1 MQSPFYR
8 TNFALILVSVA
19 SGAIGFLLTAVGIGT
34 ANWQTIEGRTTDGRA
49 FVNSTANFFYACT
62 FNTNGEVINC
72 GQRSRNMTI
81 EQYYPIR
88 GASESPPD
96 WNRHLNAAAGLC
108 IIGIILV
115 FSGTV
120 ATTLMLTG
128 QSLPWIH
135 LVAPTML
142 FSACLFMLAGLAEGS
157 RVLQYNG
164 FSANLYQT
172 GHLLTIFSFLCS
184 AFAGG
189 RLFHTAASADGFESL
204 KNVSR

>member
-1 MQSPFYR
+1 MKSPFYR
-8 TNFALILVSVA
+8 TNFGLIIISAAAGAVA
-19 SGAIGFLLTAVGIGT
+19 FLLTAVGIGT
-34 ANWQTIEGRTTDGRA
+34 ANWQTTEGQTSDGKS
-49 FVNSTANFFYACT
+49 FTNSTANFFYACT
-62 FNTNGEVINC
+62 LDTNGEVINC
-72 GQRSRNMTI
+72 GQRSQNMTI
-81 EQYYPIR
+81 EQYYSIR
-88 GASESPPD
+88 GASESPRD

-115 FSGTV
+115 FSGTL
-120 ATTLMLTG
+120 ATSLMLAG

-135 LVAPTML
+135 PVAPAML

-164 FSANLYQT
+164 SSASLYQT

-189 RLFHTAASADGFESL
+189 RLFHTAASGKGFETL
-204 KNVSR
+204 